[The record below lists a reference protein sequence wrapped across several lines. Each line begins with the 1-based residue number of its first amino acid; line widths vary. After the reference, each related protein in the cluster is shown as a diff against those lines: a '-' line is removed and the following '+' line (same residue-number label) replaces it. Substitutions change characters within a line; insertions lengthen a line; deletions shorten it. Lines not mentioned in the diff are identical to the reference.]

1 MRVLVVDD
9 EEMKRRSLVEDLT
22 AWGHEVTPCPDG
34 QQALAR
40 LERALF
46 DVVIADL
53 KMPGLNGMELLKK
66 IKALPSAGCEFV
78 MITAFGSIPVA
89 VDAMKMGAFDFL
101 TKPFPNE
108 RLLPIL
114 DRIERLRDQ
123 ARERD
128 GGRRGAADAEGVLV
142 GSSPAMRQI
151 QEMVEICARTD
162 SNVLLCGQTGTGKDL
177 VASVIHKKSHRHASP
192 FVKVSCAVFPHEL
205 FASEL
210 YGHEKGAFTGADRM
224 RPGRFD
230 LAAGGTLYLDDVDDI
245 PYAEQV
251 KLLRVIEDR
260 VYERVGGTASI
271 QAQVR
276 IIASSKKDLL
286 EEAAAGRFREDLYY
300 RLNVVRID
308 LPPLRARVE
317 DIPELA
323 SHILRR
329 LSGSEKTTVDPEVV
343 GILSSYHWPG
353 NIRELRNTLEWA
365 HLTGGGTI
373 TADRLVQQIGHR
385 DVKTNGQPGFRQRV
399 ERFEGELLLGALKA
413 TGGNKT
419 AAARLLGMKPST
431 FRDKLE
437 RLRLP

>member
-22 AWGHEVTPCPDG
+22 AWGHEVTACADG

-53 KMPGLNGMELLKK
+53 KMPGLNGMDLLKK
-66 IKALPSAGCEFV
+66 IKALPNAGCEFV

-101 TKPFPNE
+101 TKPFSNE

-128 GGRRGAADAEGVLV
+128 SERHGAAEMEGVLV

-151 QEMVEICARTD
+151 QELVEICARTE
-162 SNVLLCGQTGTGKDL
+162 SNVLLCGETGTGKDL